1 MAGPFVFLH
10 GVARRTGL
18 FSTNRSS
25 QMIFAIDPGPTHS
38 AMVLFDEC
46 ERKVVL
52 SEAQATHETIIFM
65 LQHDGIDNENLTVAC
80 EGLQCFGMPVG
91 KETFET
97 AYNIGELRYLC
108 FDQGI
113 AFKMVFRSEV
123 KNFLCHSA
131 QAKDSNIRQAI
142 LDRFPLIGGG
152 KTPQIG
158 NKSKL
163 GLLYGVKKDMWSAL
177 ALAITWCEMQ
187 NKKVGD
193 AFYQTGG
200 AGHIKKE

>member
-1 MAGPFVFLH
+1 MRIL
-10 GVARRTGL
+10 
-18 FSTNRSS
+18 
-25 QMIFAIDPGPTHS
+25 AIDPGPEKS
-38 AMVLFDEC
+38 AFVIYAPEKYITDKGIVDNVTILQVLQFGKADILVLEMVE
-46 ERKVVL
+46 
-52 SEAQATHETIIFM
+52 S
-65 LQHDGIDNENLTVAC
+65 
-80 EGLQCFGMPVG
+80 FGMPVG
-91 KETFET
+91 KSVFET
-97 AYNIGELRYLC
+97 CLWIGRFIQAWMPQEYCLLYRSQVKLHLC
-108 FDQGI
+108 NS
-113 AFKMVFRSEV
+113 R
-123 KNFLCHSA
+123 